1 MTRYSLRVI
10 EHTLRT
16 PASNSLN
23 LRLIISTAML
33 HVIPF
38 GIHLPKWAIFTK
50 LNDALFTSCNRTH
63 IKNTCF
69 EFLEFTPD
77 NLYRNASCNT
87 IWHSS
92 AKMGHFHKIEL
103 HAIHF
108 V

>member
-1 MTRYSLRVI
+1 MTHYSHRVI

-23 LRLIISTAML
+23 LRLIISIAML

-38 GIHLPKWAIFTK
+38 GIQLPKWAIFTK

-87 IWHSS
+87 MKHCGI
-92 AKMGHFHKIEL
+92 AVPFMPM
-103 HAIHF
+103 